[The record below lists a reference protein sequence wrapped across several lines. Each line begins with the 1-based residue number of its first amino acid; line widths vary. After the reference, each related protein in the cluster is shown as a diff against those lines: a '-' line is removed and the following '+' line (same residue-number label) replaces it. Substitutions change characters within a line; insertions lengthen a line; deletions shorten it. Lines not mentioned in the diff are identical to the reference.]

1 MLMERSSRP
10 DGWLGVAALGVVAA
24 GSVAL
29 WLLARPPGQPGERYV
44 GEICGVEAM
53 LLFSCALVLTTLLPG
68 IERMFG
74 GLDRVAVWHRRV
86 AVAGLALLVP
96 HLALITSAPDPVE
109 TALGHALG
117 DVALLGLIFLTLWAL
132 APRLRAARLPGLI
145 RRLARTTYGRW
156 LSAHR
161 LTGLFVIVA
170 VAHGAIVDPT
180 LRASTL
186 LRVEFVIIGAVG
198 IAAYGYRELLARFVV
213 PIHDYTVAQVQR
225 LNDVTIGVSLEPRRE
240 PLTFAP
246 GQFIVLALGGE
257 SGWERHPF
265 TVASSPDTRR
275 LDVAIKASGDYTS
288 ALHDRL
294 RAGVPA
300 KVAGPFGGFDYR
312 RGDRQQVWIAGGIG
326 ITPFMSWIR
335 ALNGR
340 LDYEVQLLYSV
351 AERADAVYLDEI
363 EAAAR
368 RYPTLHPRL
377 RCTDAEGVLTPEVV
391 LAGRGDGPPPW
402 IFMCG
407 PPAMMKSF
415 ASGFRSQGV
424 PRRQV
429 RWEQFDL
436 R

>member
-1 MLMERSSRP
+1 
-10 DGWLGVAALGVVAA
+10 
-24 GSVAL
+24 
-29 WLLARPPGQPGERYV
+29 
-44 GEICGVEAM
+44 
-53 LLFSCALVLTTLLPG
+53 
-68 IERMFG
+68 
-74 GLDRVAVWHRRV
+74 
-86 AVAGLALLVP
+86 
-96 HLALITSAPDPVE
+96 
-109 TALGHALG
+109 
-117 DVALLGLIFLTLWAL
+117 
-132 APRLRAARLPGLI
+132 
-145 RRLARTTYGRW
+145 
-156 LSAHR
+156 
-161 LTGLFVIVA
+161 VIVA

-213 PIHDYTVAQVQR
+213 PIHDYTVARVQR
-225 LNDVTIGVSLEPRRE
+225 LNEATIGVSLEPRRE
-240 PLTFAP
+240 PLKFSP
-246 GQFIVLALGGE
+246 GQFIVLAFGGE

-265 TVASSPDTRR
+265 TVASSPTVRR

-288 ALHDRL
+288 ALQDWL

-300 KVAGPFGGFDYR
+300 KVAGPFGGFDYH

-335 ALNGR
+335 ALNGT
-340 LDYEVQLLYSV
+340 LDYEIELFYSV
-351 AERADAVYLDEI
+351 AERVDAVYWDEI

-368 RYPTLHPRL
+368 QYPTLHPRL
-377 RCTDAEGVLTPEVV
+377 RRTGAEGVLTPEGV

-415 ASGFRSQGV
+415 ASGFRARGV

-429 RWEQFDL
+429 RWEEFDL